1 MFFDDV
7 VLLPIFLFIHVYV
20 VSYLSCLVDVM
31 RNIPQSMNSI
41 IDFHC
46 WWQIYDVLNDAGK
59 PCGVRSVCV
68 YGGTL
73 KQPQITALQ
82 SGVVSYSIS
91 SF

>member
-1 MFFDDV
+1 
-7 VLLPIFLFIHVYV
+7 
-20 VSYLSCLVDVM
+20 
-31 RNIPQSMNSI
+31 MNSI

-59 PCGVRSVCV
+59 PCGVKSVCV
-68 YGGTL
+68 YGGTS

-91 SF
+91 YF